1 METGMRAV
9 RFQEHGGPEV
19 LSIEEVDRPDP
30 AGHDVLVEIRAAGV
44 NPVDTY
50 LREGAYEP
58 NELPM
63 TPGVDFAGVLTETS
77 EYVEDF
83 AAGDRVYGT
92 GLGREHNG
100 GYAEYALAPTDRVVH
115 LPDAVGFEAAGG
127 AGVVAVTAWRAL
139 VDHAGLDPGETCL
152 IHGGSGGVGHAAIQ
166 LASATGAQVLTT
178 ASPEYHDRIETLG
191 ADDVFDYADEDL
203 ADEVRKAAVENGAD
217 GVDVILD
224 HRLDEYLQFDAEV
237 AATGARVVGIGE
249 TDPQVGFEND
259 GVARSKD
266 LSYTF
271 MSMFN
276 TPDLTAPLRRL
287 AYLMDK
293 GRLEID
299 IARTYDLEDA
309 SEAQRAVLE
318 ESHLG
323 KLLVVP

>member
-1 METGMRAV
+1 MRAV
-9 RFQEHGGPEV
+9 RFHEYGSPEV

-30 AGHDVLVEIRAAGV
+30 AGHNVLVEIRAAGV

-50 LREGAYEP
+50 LREGDYEP

-77 EYVEDF
+77 EHVEDF
-83 AAGDRVYGT
+83 EANDRVYGT
-92 GLGREHNG
+92 GLGREHHG

-139 VDHAGLDPGETCL
+139 VDHAGLDPGGTCL

-166 LASATGAQVLTT
+166 LAS
-178 ASPEYHDRIETLG
+178 
-191 ADDVFDYADEDL
+191 
-203 ADEVRKAAVENGAD
+203 
-217 GVDVILD
+217 
-224 HRLDEYLQFDAEV
+224 
-237 AATGARVVGIGE
+237 ATGARVVGIGE

-271 MSMFN
+271 MSVFN
-276 TPDLTAPLRRL
+276 TPDLTAPLRRP
-287 AYLMDK
+287 AYLMGE

>member
-83 AAGDRVYGT
+83 EAGDRVYGT
-92 GLGREHNG
+92 GLGREHHG

-178 ASPEYHDRIETLG
+178 ASPEYHDQIETLG

-224 HRLDEYLQFDAEV
+224 HRLDEYLQFDADV

-299 IARTYDLEDA
+299 IAHTYDLEDA
-309 SEAQRAVLE
+309 SEAQRAALE

>member
-1 METGMRAV
+1 
-9 RFQEHGGPEV
+9 
-19 LSIEEVDRPDP
+19 
-30 AGHDVLVEIRAAGV
+30 
-44 NPVDTY
+44 
-50 LREGAYEP
+50 
-58 NELPM
+58 M

-77 EYVEDF
+77 EHVEDF
-83 AAGDRVYGT
+83 EAGDRVYGT
-92 GLGREHNG
+92 GLGREHHG
-100 GYAEYALAPTDRVVH
+100 GCAEYALAPTDRVVH

-127 AGVVAVTAWRAL
+127 AGVVAITAWRAL

-152 IHGGSGGVGHAAIQ
+152 IYGGSGGVGHAAIQ

-178 ASPEYHDRIETLG
+178 ASPEYHDRIETWG

-217 GVDVILD
+217 GIDVILD

-287 AYLMDK
+287 AYLMGE

-323 KLLVVP
+323 ELLVVP

>member
-77 EYVEDF
+77 EYIEDF

-139 VDHAGLDPGETCL
+139 VDHAGLDPGGTCL

-224 HRLDEYLQFDAEV
+224 HRLDEHLQFDAEV